1 MAACVSR
8 FSHVPKNTS
17 EIKHEECTYL
27 CCIHIY
33 TKPNTQLFV
42 FQKVVLSA
50 ARWPNQLRVFLIR
63 LQLSMWISIFLFV
76 LSTKYRLTYRNMSRS
91 FTAFGFQ
98 ITQCSGLVLV
108 DLLVC
113 VTVYGLIRADWVQIN
128 SESHTLTVRLKLCV
142 QSQLCH
148 VAHFCMSFL
157 CVCDCRAWMNG
168 QTPTGRFI
176 LFRHQSTCLYASL
189 HTAGLHS
196 LLSSYLA
203 PTSASSGQQFVRPS
217 FMVVFKGKFY
227 NLFSTSSVS
236 LRSVHCV
243 QMNVRLPL
251 EAPFIYTNCIHCGFP
266 LSFPLSTLL
275 QPAWKIN
282 NLQPTQ
288 GHLVMI
294 P

>member
-1 MAACVSR
+1 MDW
-8 FSHVPKNTS
+8 S
-17 EIKHEECTYL
+17 ELTGFRLIVNHT
-27 CCIHIY
+27 
-33 TKPNTQLFV
+33 
-42 FQKVVLSA
+42 LSQSDS
-50 ARWPNQLRVFLIR
+50 NSVYNH
-63 LQLSMWISIFLFV
+63 S
-76 LSTKYRLTYRNMSRS
+76 
-91 FTAFGFQ
+91 
-98 ITQCSGLVLV
+98 
-108 DLLVC
+108 C
-113 VTVYGLIRADWVQIN
+113 VTWHIFAWAFY
-128 SESHTLTVRLKLCV
+128 
-142 QSQLCH
+142 
-148 VAHFCMSFL
+148 
-157 CVCDCRAWMNG
+157 VCDCRAWMNG

-176 LFRHQSTCLYASL
+176 LFQHQSTCLYASL